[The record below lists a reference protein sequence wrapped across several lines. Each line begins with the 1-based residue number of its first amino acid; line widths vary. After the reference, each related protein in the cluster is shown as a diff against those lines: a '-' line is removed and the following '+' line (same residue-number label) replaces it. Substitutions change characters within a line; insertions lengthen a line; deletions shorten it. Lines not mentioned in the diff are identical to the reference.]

1 MSEASNSMRLRCTL
15 QSLQSICC
23 PLFIVFEPG
32 SSQNVNELIAV
43 IAVCCPW
50 NPRRLMFARYLRG
63 CTRFDRK
70 GYASY
75 IFWLARAILA
85 VLLLCILRCPRAALA
100 GPPILVSCILC
111 LCLPLASVLLRCRV
125 CLCLAC
131 ILSLCLCLAPV
142 LGPTTARMS
151 VLCLASLSWAM
162 SLVYMREGMRNDT
175 FLAQSRPCFMRS
187 DTPSDPN

>member
-1 MSEASNSMRLRCTL
+1 
-15 QSLQSICC
+15 
-23 PLFIVFEPG
+23 
-32 SSQNVNELIAV
+32 
-43 IAVCCPW
+43 
-50 NPRRLMFARYLRG
+50 MFARYLGAIANVVRG

-70 GYASY
+70 GYVSY

-142 LGPTTARMS
+142 LTPTTARMS
-151 VLCLASLSWAM
+151 VSCVWHRLVRPCLW
-162 SLVYMREGMRNDT
+162 VNMREGTRNDT
-175 FLAQSRPCFMRS
+175 FLAQSSP
-187 DTPSDPN
+187 